1 MAVTRIVLRIDQ
13 VVVDSATAP
22 GRSPAR
28 IAELLTQALRDR
40 LADGGTAAFGT
51 EPGRA
56 AVANRATVAATVAGR
71 LSVTADG
78 AGLDGIAR
86 ATAAAVGRALSGD
99 IGSGPA
105 PHRAPPTA
113 PSANGGEPR

>member
-1 MAVTRIVLRIDQ
+1 MAVTRVVLRIDQ

-22 GRSPAR
+22 GRSPER

-56 AVANRATVAATVAGR
+56 AVADR

-78 AGLDGIAR
+78 AGLDGSAR
-86 ATAAAVGRALSGD
+86 ATAAAVARALSGD
-99 IGSGPA
+99 LGSGPA

>member
-1 MAVTRIVLRIDQ
+1 MAVTRVVLRIDQ
-13 VVVDSATAP
+13 VVVDRLVLDSATAA

-56 AVANRATVAATVAGR
+56 AAGR

-86 ATAAAVGRALSGD
+86 AAAAAVGRALSGD
-99 IGSGPA
+99 MGSGPA
-105 PHRAPPTA
+105 PHRAS
-113 PSANGGEPR
+113 PSANGGGPR

>member
-1 MAVTRIVLRIDQ
+1 MAVTRVVLHIDQ

-28 IAELLTQALRDR
+28 IAELLTQALRDH

-56 AVANRATVAATVAGR
+56 AVAGR

>member
-1 MAVTRIVLRIDQ
+1 MAVRRVVLRIDQ
-13 VVVDSATAP
+13 VVVDHLVLDSATAA

-40 LADGGTAAFGT
+40 LADGAAAAFGT

-56 AVANRATVAATVAGR
+56 AAVADR

-99 IGSGPA
+99 MGSGPA
-105 PHRAPPTA
+105 PHRAPPIA